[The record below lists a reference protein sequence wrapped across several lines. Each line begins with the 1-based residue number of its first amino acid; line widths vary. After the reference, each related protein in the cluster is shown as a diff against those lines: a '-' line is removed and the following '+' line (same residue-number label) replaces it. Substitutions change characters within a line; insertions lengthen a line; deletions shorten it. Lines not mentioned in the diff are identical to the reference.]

1 MTRIDGCTSSEQGK
15 LITVIGATN
24 RPWDLDEAIRR
35 RLEKKIYIPLPTE
48 IGRKELLRINLKNE
62 KLESVD
68 LEDVVRRTE
77 GYSGADIAN
86 LCREAAYMPMRRKLK
101 SEGRLGRKLNDPAW
115 KEQFSQA
122 VNIPLTMDDFNE
134 ALKNVKPSV
143 GQGDLKHYMDWMEQF
158 G

>member
-1 MTRIDGCTSSEQGK
+1 M
-15 LITVIGATN
+15 
-24 RPWDLDEAIRR
+24 DEAIRR

-143 GQGDLKHYMDWMEQF
+143 GQGDLKHYMDWMEEF

>member
-1 MTRIDGCTSSEQGK
+1 M
-15 LITVIGATN
+15 
-24 RPWDLDEAIRR
+24 DEAIRR

-101 SEGRLGRKLNDPAW
+101 SEGRLGRKINDPAW

-143 GQGDLKHYMDWMEQF
+143 GQGDLKHYMDWME
-158 G
+158 

>member
-1 MTRIDGCTSSEQGK
+1 M
-15 LITVIGATN
+15 
-24 RPWDLDEAIRR
+24 DEAIRR

-143 GQGDLKHYMDWMEQF
+143 GQGDLKHYMDWME
-158 G
+158 